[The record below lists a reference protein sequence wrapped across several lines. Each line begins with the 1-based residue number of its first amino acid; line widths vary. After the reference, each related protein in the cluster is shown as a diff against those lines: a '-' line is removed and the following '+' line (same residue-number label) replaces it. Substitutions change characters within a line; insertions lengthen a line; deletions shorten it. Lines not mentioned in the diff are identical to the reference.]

1 MRALVL
7 AAGRS
12 MARTRVEEITEILQR
27 AGGPD
32 LEIDLYSWGPVEAPV
47 ATRSTTVLGP
57 VKVYTP
63 PAAETSLADPAPA
76 HSALPSRS
84 AAGAGAE
91 ADSSPDSSFDDDSD
105 DEASGLRALGAQITP
120 ARVNELARS
129 RIRRQIRRIR
139 RSARYKRVR
148 RIVRGGLNRQFAT
161 RARKDPHLLDRARES
176 QLVLALDAAAVPAAW
191 RIARRTPGPAVVLGL
206 PAAERELRTRN
217 GTSLPTGH

>member
-12 MARTRVEEITEILQR
+12 MARARVEEITEILQR

-32 LEIDLYSWGPVEAPV
+32 LEIDLYSWGPVETPV

-63 PAAETSLADPAPA
+63 PAPATGVMGLAHA
-76 HSALPSRS
+76 PSRS
-84 AAGAGAE
+84 TAGPGADD
-91 ADSSPDSSFDDDSD
+91 DSSPDSDDDDSD
-105 DEASGLRALGAQITP
+105 DVSGLRALSAQITP
-120 ARVNELARS
+120 ARVNELAQS

-161 RARKDPHLLDRARES
+161 RARKDPDLLDRAGKS

-206 PAAERELRTRN
+206 PAAERELRTLN
-217 GTSLPTGH
+217 GTSLPTSH